1 LTDVG
6 RKPYGDNFSDLI
18 RFCRN
23 VSEHPPTIDEVEPMI
38 RTLTAASA
46 DSEAR
51 AAASAAAASAKKSA
65 RRARVAAREGGNGGS
80 ENINQENDASES
92 GASNDEKK
100 NEAKNS
106 TNGSER
112 KKFPGTALFPPGVD
126 PTLSPKR
133 LTREQRRLIFAA
145 YVAHLFPGMPL
156 AVFEVAKEMD
166 AAKSRAKTAREARA
180 SGKQRQKQRG
190 RPNAKARGR

>member
-1 LTDVG
+1 MDLTDWKRLVDGKILKRVTKAHANVSPTVSSVPLTDVG

-65 RRARVAAREGGNGGS
+65 RRGGGARRAGGAPGG
-80 ENINQENDASES
+80 E
-92 GASNDEKK
+92 EKNK
-100 NEAKNS
+100 
-106 TNGSER
+106 
-112 KKFPGTALFPPGVD
+112 
-126 PTLSPKR
+126 
-133 LTREQRRLIFAA
+133 RRL
-145 YVAHLFPGMPL
+145 
-156 AVFEVAKEMD
+156 
-166 AAKSRAKTAREARA
+166 
-180 SGKQRQKQRG
+180 
-190 RPNAKARGR
+190 